1 MNSFRSGHSG
11 GQQEISMPSCW
22 VNSAA
27 FYLLSSWNRVRD
39 LIWVL
44 GSYNQYLKYFINCV
58 IGSYL
63 LKIYEHEWE
72 FMITWK
78 QKFELKITLRFIYI
92 LTIFNNMN
100 YFSDVIRIYEFINY
114 SLVLYIKFEI
124 KYFSM
129 DPKKNVI
136 SSSELKLFFHLFLRV
151 NSWEVSHS
159 GRTVDRI
166 IIILTI

>member
-1 MNSFRSGHSG
+1 
-11 GQQEISMPSCW
+11 
-22 VNSAA
+22 
-27 FYLLSSWNRVRD
+27 
-39 LIWVL
+39 
-44 GSYNQYLKYFINCV
+44 
-58 IGSYL
+58 
-63 LKIYEHEWE
+63 
-72 FMITWK
+72 
-78 QKFELKITLRFIYI
+78 
-92 LTIFNNMN
+92 MN